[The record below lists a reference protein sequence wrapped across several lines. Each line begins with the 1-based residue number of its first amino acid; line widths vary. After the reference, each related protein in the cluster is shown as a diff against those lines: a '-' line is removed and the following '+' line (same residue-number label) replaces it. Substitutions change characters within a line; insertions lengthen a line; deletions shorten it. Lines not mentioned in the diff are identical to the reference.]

1 MPRRTPPRGPER
13 PPPADDPVRAQN
25 VLIEEMRS
33 QMKLVVEH
41 VDMRV
46 DGLERK
52 LDDST
57 KAIRVD
63 IADLTHAVTQLRHD
77 FDHRPERGRLGR

>member
-1 MPRRTPPRGPER
+1 MPRRT
-13 PPPADDPVRAQN
+13 PVRAQN

-63 IADLTHAVTQLRHD
+63 IADFTHAVTQRTV
-77 FDHRPERGRLGR
+77 RTA